1 MKAVGD
7 TLLYRLSKVSFV
19 KVLKSFKQDRTNAY
33 ETFLK
38 TDVPFTL
45 PEYVVK
51 DMSTL
56 LLEQFYPRSE
66 VVYRSGDSDCDHF
79 YIVYEGEL
87 TATAELSIPR
97 EVKLP
102 KSGEV
107 LAKTTQCD
115 YFVKKLKRG
124 DMFGLDELCSGE

>member
-1 MKAVGD
+1 MFIVVSGQLGETKVGESIGSQNLLSILKPSEIVKAVGE

-19 KVLKSFKQDRTNAY
+19 KVLKTYRQDRTNAY

-38 TDVPFTL
+38 TEVPFTF

-66 VVYRSGDSDCDHF
+66 VVYKSGDSECDHF

-87 TATAELSIPR
+87 TATAELSIP
-97 EVKLP
+97 
-102 KSGEV
+102 
-107 LAKTTQCD
+107 
-115 YFVKKLKRG
+115 
-124 DMFGLDELCSGE
+124 